1 MMAMTTI
8 LLAALATPKIMV
20 MLQNVAPFFAI
31 LAFWA
36 LVMMLR
42 RRS

>member
-1 MMAMTTI
+1 MMTVTTI
-8 LLAALATPKIMV
+8 QLAALATPKIME
-20 MLQNVAPFFAI
+20 MLRNVAPFFAI